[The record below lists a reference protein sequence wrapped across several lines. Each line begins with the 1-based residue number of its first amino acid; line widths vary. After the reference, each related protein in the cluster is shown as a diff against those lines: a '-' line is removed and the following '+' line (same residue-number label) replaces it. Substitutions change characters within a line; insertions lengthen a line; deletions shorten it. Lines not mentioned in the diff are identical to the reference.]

1 MAVWAVGQRGV
12 EFVLGAV
19 WVGVGVEA
27 VAWVVGEFWA
37 VVVEVGE
44 LEVVVAGSL
53 VVVAEALG
61 VVVVVQF

>member
-1 MAVWAVGQRGV
+1 MAVWAVGRRGA

-19 WVGVGVEA
+19 WVGVGA

-53 VVVAEALG
+53 G